1 MDRHLKKFPFEFT
14 LDVILEYRF
23 NKKQIKDIQGHIECS
38 ENHYRISFST
48 SEAATD
54 TISLDANKFI
64 YGRFNKVFRIRE
76 CLFEG
81 KSLMIDTGES
91 YINHMYTHSQ
101 NGNPNTERMLE
112 IDKFRIKR
120 NCATINTD
128 FKAKY
133 YLSNSGD
140 KLKDDF
146 PFNLYSKDNIR
157 DNQNYMYKGL
167 PVVLGYNNESNAPY
181 LELHGENENNL
192 YELLCLLSFYYMRP
206 IRYWMCERCVEKD
219 IVYDFYSVYVSFTKQ
234 LKKFNE
240 WNHFLM
246 DIENAKPDALIK
258 RHRINLINLLDFA
271 STAFNDESSLKYKIV
286 LKSIHSFVD
295 ILSDSEQSQLVFY
308 VNILSTLAE
317 KLHNY
322 RNSNSASNIK
332 RLFKEV
338 NIPFE
343 GIDDELKKKNFY
355 KTITAPNKCGE
366 CPVMIQKNKICT
378 FVDLRNEFVHGLPSK
393 EMLDY
398 IHNSLLLPRLKM
410 AVFKTLLHELGFRNL
425 QLRIPNDPLNMQ
437 K

>member
-1 MDRHLKKFPFEFT
+1 MDRHQKKFPLAFT
-14 LDVILEYRF
+14 LDVILEYIF
-23 NKKQIKDIQGHIECS
+23 NKKQIKDIKGHLECS
-38 ENHYRISFST
+38 ENHYRISFCT
-48 SEAATD
+48 SEDATD

-64 YGRFNKVFRIRE
+64 YGRFNKAFKIRE

-81 KSLMIDTGES
+81 KSLMIDTGDS
-91 YINHMYTHSQ
+91 YIIHMHTHSQ
-101 NGNPNTERMLE
+101 NGNPNTERILE
-112 IDKFRIKR
+112 IDKFRIKI
-120 NCATINTD
+120 NCSTIGTD

-133 YLSNSGD
+133 YLSNLGD
-140 KLKDDF
+140 KLKGDF
-146 PFNLYSKDNIR
+146 PFNLYSNDNIR
-157 DNQNYMYKGL
+157 ENQKLMYKGL
-167 PVVLGYNNESNAPY
+167 PVVLGYDNEFNTPY
-181 LELHGENENNL
+181 LELHGENENSL
-192 YELLCLLSFYYMRP
+192 YDLLCLLSFYYMRP
-206 IRYWMCERCVEKD
+206 IRYWRRERYVEKD
-219 IVYDFYSVYVSFTKQ
+219 VMYDFYSVYVSFTKQ
-234 LKKFNE
+234 LNNFNE

-246 DIENAKPDALIK
+246 DTENAKPNDLIK
-258 RHRINLINLLDFA
+258 RHRIGLKDLLDYA
-271 STAFNDESSLKYKIV
+271 NTAFDDVSSLKYKIV

-322 RNSNSASNIK
+322 CESNSSKNIK
-332 RLFKEV
+332 KLFKEV
-338 NIPFE
+338 NISFE

-355 KTITAPNKCGE
+355 KTITAPNE
-366 CPVMIQKNKICT
+366 CRGSLVMIQKIKICT

-398 IHNSLLLPRLKM
+398 IHNSLLLSRLKM